1 VLTTFQTTVLW
12 LTNPFSSTA
21 LTLLIT

>member
-1 VLTTFQTTVLW
+1 LW